1 VSVPNVAHLPVRVLV
16 VDDHW
21 AFADAL
27 CLALEAR
34 DDLACAGSVGSVD
47 DAIEAIPGTAP
58 DLVLMDLN
66 LPGVDGI
73 EGTRRIRVHH
83 PDLRVVVLTGQAEL
97 HRMTMAL
104 EAGACGFLLK
114 EGRLVHLLDAIA
126 APGGPGV
133 VVDQTTLTRLA
144 ERAGGGGGHVTG
156 GRRRAPVLT
165 PRELDVME
173 LMGRGLTPHAV
184 ARRLGISVH
193 TCRGNLK
200 TIYSKLD
207 VHSQVEAVVVAARL
221 GLIQSCE
228 AGAADRGS
236 SDARPLVLLEPRW
249 APSRE

>member
-1 VSVPNVAHLPVRVLV
+1 VTVPSSAHRPSRVLV

-21 AFADAL
+21 AFADAM

-34 DDLACAGSVGSVD
+34 DDLACAGCVASVD
-47 DAIEAIPGTAP
+47 EAIAAITATGP

-73 EGTRRIRVHH
+73 EGTRRVRAHNPAV
-83 PDLRVVVLTGQAEL
+83 RVVVLTGQADL

-104 EAGACGFLLK
+104 EAGASGFLLK

-126 APGGPGV
+126 APGGQGL
-133 VVDQTTLTRLA
+133 VVDQTTLSRLA
-144 ERAGGGGGHVTG
+144 ERAGGGGHVTG
-156 GRRRAPVLT
+156 GRRPAPVLT
-165 PRELDVME
+165 PRECDVIE
-173 LMGRGLTPHAV
+173 LMGRGLAPQAV

-207 VHSQVEAVVVAARL
+207 VHSQVEAVIVAARL
-221 GLIQSCE
+221 GLIRSSE
-228 AGAADRGS
+228 AGAAES
-236 SDARPLVLLEPRW
+236 PAV
-249 APSRE
+249 